1 MAEDLGQR
9 AKSMTET
16 VEPIQVK
23 PGEPGRVIVVIPYD
37 PERVAKIKSIPGRR
51 WHPEEKCWSVPRS
64 EGIVERLLSLFKGEW
79 VEVDPSL
86 RPLKAEPLYR
96 REASKQPQILE
107 RMDQELKL
115 RGYGARTRK
124 AYLGHI
130 ARFINFYGKEPQD
143 LGEAEI
149 RRYVLHLLDERK
161 SHTYANQCISALKF
175 LYGKVLKQSSSI
187 VNLPRPKKE
196 RKLPDVLSR
205 AEVLR
210 IFEAIS
216 NLKHRALLM
225 MVYSAGLRVGEVVRL
240 QVEDVDSE
248 RRLLHVRQG
257 KGRKDRYVMLSEVA
271 LETLRDYWRAYR
283 PRKWLFPGQRE
294 GRHLHERTV
303 EKILKQACRKAGIR
317 KDVSVHTLRHSFATH
332 LLEAGIDLRYIQEM
346 LGHKSSKTTE
356 IYTHVSK
363 RNIATIRS
371 PLDEIMAVRK
381 EEGEESDRVEFA
393 NLSSGNPPE
402 ERDSRTKVR
411 R

>member
-1 MAEDLGQR
+1 
-9 AKSMTET
+9 
-16 VEPIQVK
+16 
-23 PGEPGRVIVVIPYD
+23 
-37 PERVAKIKSIPGRR
+37 
-51 WHPEEKCWSVPRS
+51 
-64 EGIVERLLSLFKGEW
+64 
-79 VEVDPSL
+79 
-86 RPLKAEPLYR
+86 
-96 REASKQPQILE
+96 
-107 RMDQELKL
+107 
-115 RGYGARTRK
+115 
-124 AYLGHI
+124 
-130 ARFINFYGKEPQD
+130 
-143 LGEAEI
+143 
-149 RRYVLHLLDERK
+149 
-161 SHTYANQCISALKF
+161 
-175 LYGKVLKQSSSI
+175 
-187 VNLPRPKKE
+187 
-196 RKLPDVLSR
+196 
-205 AEVLR
+205 VLR

-248 RRLLHVRQG
+248 RRLLHVGQG

-363 RNIATIRS
+363 RNIATIHS
-371 PLDEIMAVRK
+371 PLDGIMAVRK
-381 EEGEESDRVEFA
+381 EEGEGSDRVEFA